1 MKKFEMT
8 QEQLDVLLNAS
19 TPVPMI
25 ALQCGTPRS
34 SQQNADAAWKELGKV
49 MGFVIAYDKAR
60 IDHLIGGLKARIAEL
75 ESEQSE
81 SIDSGGEH
89 HD

>member
-1 MKKFEMT
+1 MAI
-8 QEQLDVLLNAS
+8 LDPRPKL
-19 TPVPMI
+19 
-25 ALQCGTPRS
+25 ALS
-34 SQQNADAAWKELGKV
+34 
-49 MGFVIAYDKAR
+49 KAR
-60 IDHLIGGLKARIAEL
+60 LYFCIYGLVALCTVNSYALSYRVRIAEL